1 MEKRTS
7 AMELMQ
13 EAADW
18 RLISLLFDRPA
29 NGWFDEVKMLGEQ
42 SEDKRLKRAA
52 EAARGEA
59 GEGAFHSIFGPGGP
73 APAREVTYR
82 SWVQPGYLLSELSC
96 FYDAFSYKPKTNE
109 APDHVA
115 VETGFIAYLKFKE
128 LYALECG
135 DGEAASVTAEAA
147 ENFVADHLSKMAG
160 KLSRS
165 LSESGYEYLKLA
177 GEALVE
183 RTGPDKDTSEIAVLP
198 VLQREDDELFECG
211 SPAI

>member
-1 MEKRTS
+1 MEKIRS
-7 AMELMQ
+7 AMELMK

-29 NGWFDEVKMLGEQ
+29 DGWFDEVGMLGEQ

-52 EAARGEA
+52 DAARGEA

-73 APAREVTYR
+73 APSREVTYR
-82 SWVQPGYLLSELSC
+82 SWVQPGYLLSELSSY
-96 FYDAFSYKPKTNE
+96 YDAFSYKPTTDE

-115 VETGFIAYLKFKE
+115 VEAGFIAYLKFKE

-135 DGEAASVTAEAA
+135 DGEAAAVTAEAA
-147 ENFVADHLSKMAG
+147 NTFIEDHLSKIAG

-165 LSESGYEYLKLA
+165 LAESGYEYLKLA
-177 GEALVE
+177 GEALFE
-183 RTGPDKDTSEIAVLP
+183 RTGPDKDGSELAVLP
-198 VLQREDDELFECG
+198 VLQPEEDELFECG